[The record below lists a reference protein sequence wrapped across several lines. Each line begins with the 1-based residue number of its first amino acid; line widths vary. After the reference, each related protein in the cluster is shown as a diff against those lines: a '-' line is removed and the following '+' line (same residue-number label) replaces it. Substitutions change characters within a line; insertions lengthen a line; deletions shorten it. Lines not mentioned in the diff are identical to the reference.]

1 MNPPIP
7 SSERY
12 DAALSV
18 FCGLNEPENLRVNR
32 KRLLGARDWAARR
45 ISNPYGV
52 HPEALNLYYSVHEHA
67 ARWCYALSD
76 TAKIERAV
84 WNCLRLSQVAST
96 IESMEAAYN
105 EVG

>member
-12 DAALSV
+12 DSALSV
-18 FCGLNEPENLRVNR
+18 FCGLNEPESVRINR

-45 ISNPYGV
+45 LSNPYDV
-52 HPEALNLYYSVHEHA
+52 HPEALNLYRSVHEHA
-67 ARWCYALSD
+67 ARWVYSLTDAEKL
-76 TAKIERAV
+76 ERAV
-84 WNCLRLSQVAST
+84 WNCLRLSQVASV
-96 IESMEAAYN
+96 IETMEAPRN